1 MGCPMGGTLTTKASE
16 LDVKEVRA
24 AGGLITRVDEAGD
37 PQVLLVHRSRY
48 NDWSFPKGKLDPG
61 ETFEEAALREVK
73 EETGLVCRLLA
84 ELAPVR
90 YRDADGVPKL
100 VRYWQMMPLEGDI
113 GDFAFNSEIDDLRWV
128 HPVEAARLLS
138 YAHDRVLLDG
148 FVAAAGST

>member
-24 AGGLITRVDEAGD
+24 AGGLITRVDETGD

-48 NDWSFPKGKLDPG
+48 DDWSFPKGKLDPG

-90 YRDADGVPKL
+90 YRDADGLPKL
-100 VRYWQMMPLEGDI
+100 VRYWQMVPLEGDI

-138 YAHDRVLLDG
+138 YAHDRVLLED
-148 FVAAAGST
+148 FIAAAG

>member
-1 MGCPMGGTLTTKASE
+1 MGGTLTTKASE

-24 AGGLITRVDEAGD
+24 AGGLITRVDETGD

-48 NDWSFPKGKLDPG
+48 DDWSFPKGKLDPG
-61 ETFEEAALREVK
+61 EKFEEAALREVK

-90 YRDADGVPKL
+90 YRDANGLPKL
-100 VRYWQMMPLEGDI
+100 VRYWQMVPLEGDI

-138 YAHDRVLLDG
+138 YAHDRVLLED
-148 FVAAAGST
+148 FIAAAG

>member
-1 MGCPMGGTLTTKASE
+1 MDCPVGGTLATKAAE

-24 AGGLITRVDEAGD
+24 AGGLITRVDDAGD
-37 PQVLLVHRSRY
+37 LQVLLVHRSRY
-48 NDWSFPKGKLDPG
+48 DDWSFPKGKLDPG

-90 YRDADGVPKL
+90 YRDADGLPKL
-100 VRYWQMMPLEGDI
+100 VRYWQMVPLEGDI

-128 HPVEAARLLS
+128 HPGEAARLLS
-138 YAHDRVLLDG
+138 YAHDRVLLED
-148 FVAAAGST
+148 FIAAAD

>member
-1 MGCPMGGTLTTKASE
+1 MGGTFTTKTSE

-24 AGGLITRVDEAGD
+24 AGGLITRVDETGD

-48 NDWSFPKGKLDPG
+48 DDWSFPKGKLDPG

-90 YRDADGVPKL
+90 YRDADGLPKL
-100 VRYWQMMPLEGDI
+100 VRYWQMVPLEGDI

-138 YAHDRVLLDG
+138 YAHDRVLLED
-148 FVAAAGST
+148 FIAAAG

>member
-1 MGCPMGGTLTTKASE
+1 MGGTLTTKASE

-24 AGGLITRVDEAGD
+24 AGGLITRVDETGD

-48 NDWSFPKGKLDPG
+48 DDWSFPKGKLDPG

-90 YRDADGVPKL
+90 YRDADGLPKL
-100 VRYWQMMPLEGDI
+100 VRYWKMVPLKGDI

-128 HPVEAARLLS
+128 YPGEAARLLS
-138 YAHDRVLLDG
+138 YAHDLILLEG
-148 FVAAAGST
+148 FIAAAD

>member
-1 MGCPMGGTLTTKASE
+1 MGGTLTTEASE

-24 AGGLITRVDEAGD
+24 AGGLITRVDETGD

-48 NDWSFPKGKLDPG
+48 DDWSFPKGKLDPG

-90 YRDADGVPKL
+90 YRDADGLPKL
-100 VRYWQMMPLEGDI
+100 VRYWQMVPLEGDI

-138 YAHDRVLLDG
+138 YAHDRVLLED
-148 FVAAAGST
+148 FIAAAG

>member
-1 MGCPMGGTLTTKASE
+1 MGGTLTTKAAE

-24 AGGLITRVDEAGD
+24 AGGLITRVDETGD

-48 NDWSFPKGKLDPG
+48 DDWSFPKGKLDPG

-84 ELAPVR
+84 ELASIR
-90 YRDADGVPKL
+90 YRDADGLPKL
-100 VRYWQMMPLEGDI
+100 VRYWQMVPLEGDI

-128 HPVEAARLLS
+128 QPVEAARLLS
-138 YAHDRVLLDG
+138 YSHDRVLLED
-148 FVAAAGST
+148 FIAAAG